1 MQIIIIF
8 DENTKENLNFI
19 KKISKI
25 DKRIELLVNK
35 KNIGAGYSR
44 NRGIKH
50 AAGKYIAFI
59 DSDDIWNKY
68 KLETQIKFMKKNNY
82 PASHTSYKI
91 INSKNKLISVRYA
104 KTLNYKNLL
113 LSCDIGLST
122 VVVTKKLLNN
132 FKKPFP
138 NIKTKEDFV
147 LWLKITK
154 KGYKFYSINNV
165 LSSWTII
172 QIHYLNHLSKNKRCF
187 QSLFL
192 FSKFQFLKIY
202 LFYIYFVNKFPN

>member
-1 MQIIIIF
+1 
-8 DENTKENLNFI
+8 
-19 KKISKI
+19 
-25 DKRIELLVNK
+25 
-35 KNIGAGYSR
+35 
-44 NRGIKH
+44 
-50 AAGKYIAFI
+50 
-59 DSDDIWNKY
+59 
-68 KLETQIKFMKKNNY
+68 MKKNNY

-165 LSSWTII
+165 LSSWTD
-172 QIHYLNHLSKNKRCF
+172 NPNSLSKSFIQKIKDAFKVYFYF
-187 QSLFL
+187 QNFNL
-192 FSKFQFLKIY
+192 LKS
-202 LFYIYFVNKFPN
+202 IYFIFILSINFLIKKYK

>member
-1 MQIIIIF
+1 
-8 DENTKENLNFI
+8 
-19 KKISKI
+19 
-25 DKRIELLVNK
+25 
-35 KNIGAGYSR
+35 
-44 NRGIKH
+44 
-50 AAGKYIAFI
+50 
-59 DSDDIWNKY
+59 
-68 KLETQIKFMKKNNY
+68 MKKNNY

-154 KGYKFYSINNV
+154 KG
-165 LSSWTII
+165 L
-172 QIHYLNHLSKNKRCF
+172 QI
-187 QSLFL
+187 
-192 FSKFQFLKIY
+192 
-202 LFYIYFVNKFPN
+202 LFYK